1 MNASR
6 ECWSPSR
13 WPVTPSKVREEVA
26 ELLELAEEAKAV
38 EGAGNEA
45 KLGHLRGIM
54 QDERFFDRP
63 NHRWLLFTEF
73 KDTLDHLMEQ
83 LKVWGF
89 SVGCIHGGMTRGS
102 REEPGTLLRTDQQFR
117 ESAIRVLVATEAA
130 GEGINL
136 QCCHILFDYDI
147 PWNPNRLE
155 QRMGRI
161 HRYGQRLLES
171 ALSLNLQPR
180 YNGAVGQDSAAC
192 RLDEG

>member
-136 QCCHILFDYDI
+136 
-147 PWNPNRLE
+147 
-155 QRMGRI
+155 
-161 HRYGQRLLES
+161 
-171 ALSLNLQPR
+171 
-180 YNGAVGQDSAAC
+180 SAATFSSTTTSPGIPTGSNSVWAASTAMDNGFWNQRC
-192 RLDEG
+192 R